1 MLDVMGDTKNDKM
14 WSLPSS
20 CLYYSQ
26 SERDGLRHR
35 QKKINYDI
43 KQSKPSTTGDQ
54 RKQGLLRGRIIKD
67 TRENTAQFHLFQKQ
81 MSLNRTMGGQR
92 NENEN

>member
-1 MLDVMGDTKNDKM
+1 MRRIIKCD
-14 WSLPSS
+14 
-20 CLYYSQ
+20 LYPQVACTTYRVR
-26 SERDGLRHR
+26 ETDIRHR

-43 KQSKPSTTGDQ
+43 KQSKPSIIGDQ

-67 TRENTAQFHLFQKQ
+67 TRENTAQFHLFKKQ
-81 MSLNRTMGGQR
+81 MSLNRMTGGQS